1 MKITDSE
8 LYQSVPKA
16 EELWLSRLPP
26 DEKIPEHTHFPS
38 GLSER

>member
-26 DEKIPEHTHFPS
+26 DEKNSGTHI
-38 GLSER
+38 LQAV